1 MNRFARLSIIFL
13 SIVSLAGCG
22 NANKIVSIVGSV
34 SPPLH
39 DCAAFVEAPHQAFD
53 RREVK
58 GKFMLRY
65 LVGSKDEWI
74 DVEIRCGD
82 QSAFKQRFTPVID
95 KIDVGDL

>member
-1 MNRFARLSIIFL
+1 MNRVAQLSIILL
-13 SIVSLAGCG
+13 SIVSLADCG
-22 NANKIVSIVGSV
+22 NANRIVSIVGSI

-39 DCAAFVEAPHQAFD
+39 ACAAFVQAPHQAFEQ
-53 RREVK
+53 REVK

-82 QSAFKQRFTPVID
+82 QRAFKQRFTPVID
-95 KIDVGDL
+95 TIDVGDL